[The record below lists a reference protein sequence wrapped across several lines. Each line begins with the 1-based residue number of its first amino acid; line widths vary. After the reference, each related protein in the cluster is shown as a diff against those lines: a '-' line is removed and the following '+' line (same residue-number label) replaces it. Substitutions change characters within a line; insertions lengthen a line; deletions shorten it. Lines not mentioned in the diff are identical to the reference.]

1 MNNITEF
8 EAIIQAITKIVLSYK
23 FYVPV
28 LTICLTFLIIRIS
41 ARVVKKLVN
50 KDSKSIEV
58 KKRNT
63 IVALGEN
70 ILKYFFIIVA
80 CLIILSVWGVDI
92 TSFVTGLGILGV
104 VGGLAIQDA
113 LKDIIAGINIIM
125 DNYFVVGDIV
135 KLNDF
140 TGEVIEFGLK
150 NTKIKNVDGVVLVVS
165 NREIA
170 SVYNLSQK
178 SSSVA
183 ITVPVAYEEKEEKVA
198 KILEGVCK
206 QVDELKLTTKS
217 TEYLGIDSLGDSS
230 VNYLLR
236 AYCKAGDQHELKRK
250 ILGLVKRELDKKNV
264 KIPYPQIEVHNG
276 K

>member
-1 MNNITEF
+1 MTEF
-8 EAIIQAITKIVLSYK
+8 EAVVQTIYKIVSSYK
-23 FYVPV
+23 FYVPL
-28 LTICLTFLIIRIS
+28 LTVCITFLVIRLS
-41 ARVVKKLVN
+41 KRLVKRLVN

-80 CLIILSVWGVDI
+80 CLVILSVWGVDI
-92 TSFVTGLGILGV
+92 TSFVTGLGIVGV

-135 KLNDF
+135 KYQDF

-150 NTKIKNVDGVVLVVS
+150 NTKIKNFDGVVLVIA
-165 NREIA
+165 NRGIS

-183 ITVPVAYEEKEEKVA
+183 VSIPVAYEEKEERVA
-198 KILEGVCK
+198 KILTSVCEK
-206 QVDELKLTTKS
+206 IDELGLTTKK
-217 TEYLGIDSLGDSS
+217 TEYLGIDALGDSS

-236 AYCKAGDQHELKRK
+236 AYCKAGDQYELKRK
-250 ILGLVKRELDKKNV
+250 ILGLVKNELDKKGV
-264 KIPYPQIEVHNG
+264 KIPYPQVEVHNG
-276 K
+276 

>member
-1 MNNITEF
+1 MTEF

-183 ITVPVAYEEKEEKVA
+183 ITVPVAYE
-198 KILEGVCK
+198 
-206 QVDELKLTTKS
+206 
-217 TEYLGIDSLGDSS
+217 
-230 VNYLLR
+230 
-236 AYCKAGDQHELKRK
+236 
-250 ILGLVKRELDKKNV
+250 
-264 KIPYPQIEVHNG
+264 
-276 K
+276 

>member
-1 MNNITEF
+1 MTEF

-264 KIPYPQIEVHNG
+264 KIPYPPIEVHNG

>member
-1 MNNITEF
+1 M
-8 EAIIQAITKIVLSYK
+8 
-23 FYVPV
+23 
-28 LTICLTFLIIRIS
+28 IIRIS

>member
-1 MNNITEF
+1 MTQF
-8 EAIIQAITKIVLSYK
+8 EAIIQTITSIILSYK
-23 FYVPV
+23 FYGP
-28 LTICLTFLIIRIS
+28 LITICITFFLVKIS
-41 ARVVKKLVN
+41 KKTVKRLV

-70 ILKYFFIIVA
+70 ILKYFFIIIA
-80 CLIILSVWGVDI
+80 LLIILAIWGVDI
-92 TSFVTGLGILGV
+92 TSLVTGLGIVGV

-113 LKDIIAGINIIM
+113 LKDIIAGVNIIM
-125 DNYFVVGDIV
+125 DNFFVVGDIV
-135 KLNDF
+135 KFNDF

-170 SVYNLSQK
+170 SIYNLSQK

-183 ITVPVAYEEKEEKVA
+183 IIVPVAYEEKEEKVA
-198 KILEGVCK
+198 QILTDVCK
-206 QVDELKLTTKS
+206 QIDELKLTTKN

-230 VNYLLR
+230 VNYLVR
-236 AYCKAGDQHELKRK
+236 AYCNAGDQYELKRK
-250 ILGLVKRELDKKNV
+250 ILGLIKNELDKKKV
-264 KIPYPQIEVHNG
+264 KIPYPQVEVHNG
-276 K
+276 

>member
-1 MNNITEF
+1 
-8 EAIIQAITKIVLSYK
+8 
-23 FYVPV
+23 
-28 LTICLTFLIIRIS
+28 
-41 ARVVKKLVN
+41 
-50 KDSKSIEV
+50 
-58 KKRNT
+58 
-63 IVALGEN
+63 
-70 ILKYFFIIVA
+70 
-80 CLIILSVWGVDI
+80 
-92 TSFVTGLGILGV
+92 
-104 VGGLAIQDA
+104 
-113 LKDIIAGINIIM
+113 M

>member
-1 MNNITEF
+1 MTEF

-104 VGGLAIQDA
+104 VGGSAIQDA

-276 K
+276 KWF